1 MTINAHDAIVDAVLA
16 ALRASPALADGQISD
31 SVDFTSLPEDVSKAI
46 VVGMLSSDPARG
58 AIAGAPTDWRTTV
71 RLDCY
76 ARSDKAVNGS
86 RASRVLH
93 SQAYARLQADP
104 SLGGVAFDIDEPTLT
119 ADSELFG
126 SRLGCLLATYTVSH
140 RTRARSLEV

>member
-31 SVDFTSLPEDVSKAI
+31 AVDFTALPEDVPKAI
-46 VVGMLSSDPARG
+46 VVAMLASDPARG
-58 AIAGAPTDWRTTV
+58 DIAGAPTDWRTTV

-93 SQAYARLQADP
+93 SQAYSRLQADP
-104 SLGGVAFDIDEPTLT
+104 SLGGVAFDIDEPALT
-119 ADSELFG
+119 ADAELFG

-140 RTRARSLEV
+140 RTKARSLEV